1 MEELIKFIGI
11 RINEVALS
19 LIQVINSKKSLVTCI
34 GTWKCNSHIFV
45 TFVWCFCILQKN
57 NSQVFSAFLLI
68 LFMFCIFIIFPLICR
83 VRLYCTLWWYKDFFE
98 KKFV

>member
-45 TFVWCFCILQKN
+45 TLEAWTVEKRYGRI
-57 NSQVFSAFLLI
+57 
-68 LFMFCIFIIFPLICR
+68 
-83 VRLYCTLWWYKDFFE
+83 RLH
-98 KKFV
+98 

>member
-19 LIQVINSKKSLVTCI
+19 LIQVINSKKSFVTCI

-57 NSQVFSAFLLI
+57 NFSG
-68 LFMFCIFIIFPLICR
+68 LFCFFINS
-83 VRLYCTLWWYKDFFE
+83 VYVLYIYYFSFNL
-98 KKFV
+98 